1 MEAHLSDE
9 INESEQQRS
18 KKVAHL
24 DDAHVHLLPPSIKG
38 FHLKHKIW
46 GEFAITRLRDIE
58 WNNMAFKHLV
68 ISDTYR
74 NVVQSLCDVHTGTLG
89 AGLVKDV
96 VPGKGEGVIMAF
108 HGRPGTGKTLTAE
121 AVAEHLKTP
130 LYMVSAGELGTAAL
144 ERNLQNVLRLATAWK
159 AVLLIDEADIFLQ
172 RRSSTD
178 LERNA
183 VVGTFLRLLEYYNGV
198 LIITTNRMHDMDE
211 AFASRFSLIL
221 PFEDLSAASRR
232 QIWEGVSWRS
242 GEGAELTTVREALST
257 RARGRG
263 RRVRS
268 GRARRSERERARHQ
282 ADGAHGAGA
291 RRVGGRG
298 PANGASAPGASPD

>member
-1 MEAHLSDE
+1 MGTLWLRAVWLRARPANASDE
-9 INESEQQRS
+9 ISETEQRRATP
-18 KKVAHL
+18 KVTLNAAYL
-24 DDAHVHLLPPSIKG
+24 HLLPPSIKG

-46 GEFAITRLRDIE
+46 GQFAISCLQDVE
-58 WNNMAFKHLV
+58 WNDMAFKHLV

-74 NVVQSLCDVHTGTLG
+74 NIVQSLCDVHTGTLG
-89 AGLVKDV
+89 SGLVKDV

-108 HGRPGTGKTLTAE
+108 HGRPGTGKTLTTE
-121 AVAEHLKTP
+121 AIAEHLKTP
-130 LYMVSAGELGTAAL
+130 LYMVSAGELGTHAL
-144 ERNLQNVLRLATAWK
+144 ERNLQNVLGLATAWK

-221 PFEDLSAASRR
+221 PFEDLSVDSRR
-232 QIWEGVSWRS
+232 QIWEGVSS
-242 GEGAELTTVREALST
+242 VE
-257 RARGRG
+257 
-263 RRVRS
+263 
-268 GRARRSERERARHQ
+268 
-282 ADGAHGAGA
+282 
-291 RRVGGRG
+291 
-298 PANGASAPGASPD
+298 PCCN